1 MKYFISK
8 DKELYAYE
16 DDAPKDFVIEKIV
29 TLGLTEVTDEEYQ
42 ELLKPSLDELKTSKI
57 AHFTYLRDTLRYDPI
72 EYQGHRYQAD
82 EKTTNALIQALTVY
96 TALGEV
102 PDDFTWYDVD
112 NNPIHLELND
122 LRILVSVITKRAN
135 DVIKR
140 CRELKDA
147 IAQASSEEE
156 LNKINW

>member
-1 MKYFISK
+1 MKYFINK
-8 DKELYAYE
+8 DKQIYAFE
-16 DDAPKDFVIEKIV
+16 DDAPNDVIVDRIMK
-29 TLGLTEVTDEEYQ
+29 LGLTEVKQEEYQ

-57 AHFTYLRDTLRYDPI
+57 AHFTHLRDTLRYEPI

-82 EKTTNALIQALTVY
+82 EKAANALIQALIVY

-112 NNPIHLELND
+112 NNPMHLELND
-122 LRILVSVITKRAN
+122 IRILVSVITKRTN

-140 CRELKDA
+140 CRELKDD
-147 IAQASSEEE
+147 IAQANSKEE
-156 LNKINW
+156 LNRIHW

>member
-1 MKYFISK
+1 MKYFINK
-8 DKELYAYE
+8 DKQVYAFE
-16 DDAPKDFVIEKIV
+16 DDAPNDVVVDRIMK
-29 TLGLTEVTDEEYQ
+29 LGLTEVTYEEYQ
-42 ELLKPSLDELKTSKI
+42 ELLKPSLDELKASKI

-72 EYQGHRYQAD
+72 EYQGHKYQAD
-82 EKTTNALIQALTVY
+82 ERTTNALIQALTVY

-102 PDDFTWYDVD
+102 PDNFTWYDVD

-135 DVIKR
+135 DGIKR

-147 IAQASSEEE
+147 IAQANSEEE